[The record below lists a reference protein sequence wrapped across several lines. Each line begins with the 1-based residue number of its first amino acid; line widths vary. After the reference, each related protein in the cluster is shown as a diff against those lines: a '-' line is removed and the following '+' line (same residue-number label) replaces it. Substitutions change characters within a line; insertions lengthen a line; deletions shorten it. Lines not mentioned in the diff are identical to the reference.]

1 MSWLII
7 ELFPF
12 QLIGC
17 VIIGYMAWV
26 LATSVTVSKF
36 LDGSLVSNALIAI
49 MQCNVHKVY
58 FVLPSSIFEILV
70 KMVSIIFYV
79 GHYQE
84 QFCVRVSK
92 MEQSRAL
99 M

>member
-49 MQCNVHKVY
+49 MECNVRKVD
-58 FVLPSSIFEILV
+58 FVLPSSILEILA
-70 KMVSIIFYV
+70 KMALMVSILSHINIDV
-79 GHYQE
+79 L
-84 QFCVRVSK
+84 C
-92 MEQSRAL
+92 
-99 M
+99 